1 MWMVFKSGI
10 PKKYVFKN
18 TQVHVE
24 VCEWPGAV
32 VSKPVQTSDAE
43 MSIKTARTVMQ
54 HAMHNWWCTETDN
67 ANANMLKDISE
78 V

>member
-18 TQVHVE
+18 TQVDVE

-32 VSKPVQTSDAE
+32 VSKPVHTSDAE
-43 MSIKTARTVMQ
+43 MF
-54 HAMHNWWCTETDN
+54 
-67 ANANMLKDISE
+67 
-78 V
+78 